1 MGFQLADD
9 NDSSSSSKRNSPTGT
24 SVADDFSLD
33 TDASKPKQNDWN
45 EGFGPQVNDTVFIA
59 NQYQGSRPAATS
71 VSSKASARATNSFP
85 PFLMLISAA
94 LNILF
99 MVLVVMQIK
108 GTVADAQ
115 SLMTVASSYTFLVV
129 AAEVCLIADA
139 IVMCA
144 KGNGFGLI
152 IWALLL
158 PVVYYFVRCKR
169 NGDSS
174 LIATVIILLML
185 VAGGVYFFSISSAIS
200 GIDVSGPQDINT
212 DPALAEQ
219 VNRLPSQTLKYG
231 GREYSYKSVID
242 ANITK
247 PVYSLIPET
256 KDAGKRLSISGTL
269 TTDSSQDIEIQI
281 NTSSFTVCQITIG
294 STTYTTD
301 TEINNALIP
310 LLANTSAN

>member
-9 NDSSSSSKRNSPTGT
+9 NDPSSPSKRNSPTGSST
-24 SVADDFSLD
+24 ADDFSLD
-33 TDASKPKQNDWN
+33 TDTGKSKQDDWN
-45 EGFGPQVNDTVFIA
+45 ESFGPQVNDTVFIA

-71 VSSKASARATNSFP
+71 VSSKSSGRATNSFP

-94 LNILF
+94 LNILC
-99 MVLVVMQIK
+99 MVLIVMQIK
-108 GTVADAQ
+108 GTVTDAQ
-115 SLMTVASSYTFLVV
+115 SLMTVASSYTLLVV

-139 IVMCA
+139 IVMCV

-152 IWALLL
+152 IWALFF
-158 PVVYYFVRCKR
+158 PVIYYFVRCKR

-174 LIATVIILLML
+174 LLATIIILLML
-185 VAGGVYFFSISSAIS
+185 ITGGVYFFSVSSAIS
-200 GIDVSGPQDINT
+200 GFNISGPQDVST

-231 GREYSYKSVID
+231 GKEYSYQSMID
-242 ANITK
+242 ANIVK

-269 TTDSSQDIEIQI
+269 ATDSSQTIEIQI
-281 NTSSFTVCQITIG
+281 NTGSFKIFQITIG

>member
-9 NDSSSSSKRNSPTGT
+9 NDSSSSSKRNSPTDT
-24 SVADDFSLD
+24 SVADDFSLNS
-33 TDASKPKQNDWN
+33 DASKPNQNDWN

-59 NQYQGSRPAATS
+59 NQYQSSRPAATS
-71 VSSKASARATNSFP
+71 VSSKTSGRATNSFP
-85 PFLMLISAA
+85 PFLMLINAA

-108 GTVADAQ
+108 GTVADPQ
-115 SLMTVASSYTFLVV
+115 SLMAVASSYTILVV
-129 AAEVCLIADA
+129 AAEVCLLADA
-139 IVMCA
+139 IVMCV

-174 LIATVIILLML
+174 LIATIIILLML
-185 VAGGVYFFSISSAIS
+185 VTGGIYFFSVSSAMS
-200 GIDVSGPQDINT
+200 GIDIGGPQDINT

>member
-9 NDSSSSSKRNSPTGT
+9 NDSPSSPKRNSST
-24 SVADDFSLD
+24 SAPVEDDFSLD
-33 TDASKPKQNDWN
+33 MDNPKPEKNNWN

-59 NQYQGSRPAATS
+59 NQYQNSRPVNATA
-71 VSSKASARATNSFP
+71 SSKTSAHAVNSFP
-85 PFLMLISAA
+85 PILMLISAA

-115 SLMTVASSYTFLVV
+115 SLMTVASSYTLLVV

-174 LIATVIILLML
+174 LIATIIILLML
-185 VAGGVYFFSISSAIS
+185 VTGGVYFFSISSAIS
-200 GIDVSGPQDINT
+200 GIDVGGPQDINT

-219 VNRLPSQTLKYG
+219 VNRLPTQTLKYG
-231 GREYSYKSVID
+231 GKDYSYKSVID

-269 TTDSSQDIEIQI
+269 ATDSSQTIEIQI
-281 NTSSFTVCQITIG
+281 NTGTFTICQITIG
-294 STTYTTD
+294 STTYTTKN
-301 TEINNALIP
+301 EINNALVP